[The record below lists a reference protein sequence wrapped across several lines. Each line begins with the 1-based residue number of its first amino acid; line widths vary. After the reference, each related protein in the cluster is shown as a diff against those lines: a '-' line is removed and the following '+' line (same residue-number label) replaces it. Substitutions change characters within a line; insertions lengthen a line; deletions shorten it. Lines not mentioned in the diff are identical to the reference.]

1 MRELKFRAWDIQDK
15 RMITDKQDF
24 IPLKVT
30 SIGVLRLSATHEK
43 PFYSLISPE
52 RFIIQQFTGLKD
64 NNGVD
69 IYEGDILLYAGAK
82 GEVYYCNDNCMFLVR
97 FKLNRSSW
105 SFDSMDDIIE
115 VIGSIHENK
124 DLV

>member
-1 MRELKFRAWDIQDK
+1 MSREIKFRHFDK
-15 RMITDKQDF
+15 RNKEMRYSDNDDGEF
-24 IPLKVT
+24 YVNLK
-30 SIGVLRLSATHEK
+30 GVMYMYAVPKSESGLKTIYYKSYEV
-43 PFYSLISPE
+43 E
-52 RFIIQQFTGLKD
+52 QFTGLKD
-64 NNGVD
+64 KNGVD

-115 VIGSIHENK
+115 VIGKIHENK
-124 DLV
+124 K